1 MRGAHQVLLFRHSLV
16 QQAAVGEN
24 EEDAMSSENN
34 YTPPNEMPPA
44 PIPRVLAGQKALV
57 TGSSKGLGQAM
68 AIGFAQAGADVL
80 VNYSSDE
87 KGAQDTAR
95 IIESHGA
102 KAVIFKA
109 DVSKEAEVLAMYD
122 RMLDTFGRL
131 DICVPN
137 AAIQQNARVD
147 DMTLEQWQ
155 RVMDVNL
162 TGMFLCARESVR
174 AFKRQGID
182 RSISYACGKIIF
194 ISSVHDVI
202 PWEGHANY
210 AAAKGGLMLFMKS
223 LAQEVAHLRIRV
235 NSISPGAI
243 RTPMNVE
250 KLTSQEQ
257 FESLLLKLIP
267 SKRIGEPEDVARTA
281 VWLASDQSDYVQG
294 ATIYVDGGM
303 TLYPGFIGA
312 G

>member
-1 MRGAHQVLLFRHSLV
+1 VNP
-16 QQAAVGEN
+16 EN
-24 EEDAMSSENN
+24 S

-44 PIPRVLAGQKALV
+44 PIHQVLKGQKALV
-57 TGSSKGLGQAM
+57 TGASKGLGQAM
-68 AIGFAQAGADVL
+68 AFGFAQAGADVL

-87 KGAQDTAR
+87 AGARETVKA
-95 IIESHGA
+95 IEALGR
-102 KAVIFKA
+102 KAVVFKA
-109 DVSKEAEVLAMYD
+109 NQSRESEVKAMFD
-122 RMLDTFGRL
+122 CMFKTFGRL

-137 AAIQQNARVD
+137 GAIQLNAKVD
-147 DMTLEQWQ
+147 EMTLEQWQ
-155 RVMDVNL
+155 GVIDVNL
-162 TGMFLCARESVR
+162 TGMFLCAREAIR

-182 RSISYACGKIIF
+182 RSISYACGKLIF
-194 ISSVHDVI
+194 MSSVHDII

-235 NSISPGAI
+235 NALSPGAI

-250 KLTSQEQ
+250 KLTSPEI
-257 FESLLLKLIP
+257 FESTLLKLIP
-267 SKRIGEPEDVARTA
+267 AKRIGEPEDVARAA
-281 VWLASDQSDYVQG
+281 VWLASDQSDYVHG
-294 ATIYVDGGM
+294 TTIYIDGGM

>member
-1 MRGAHQVLLFRHSLV
+1 VSA
-16 QQAAVGEN
+16 
-24 EEDAMSSENN
+24 
-34 YTPPNEMPPA
+34 YTPPNDA
-44 PIPRVLAGQKALV
+44 PSSPIHQVLVGQKALV
-57 TGSSKGLGQAM
+57 TGASKGLGQAM

-87 KGAQDTAR
+87 PGAQQTAEM
-95 IIESHGA
+95 IEKLGR

-109 DVSKEAEVLAMYD
+109 NVARESEVQAMFD
-122 RMLDTFGRL
+122 CMFKTFGRL

-137 AAIQQNARVD
+137 AAIQLNAKVD
-147 DMTLEQWQ
+147 EMTLEQWQ
-155 RVMDVNL
+155 DVIDVNL
-162 TGMFLCARESVR
+162 TGMFLCAREAVR

-182 RSISYACGKIIF
+182 RAISYSCGKLIF
-194 ISSVHDVI
+194 MSSVHDII

-223 LAQEVAHLRIRV
+223 LAQEVAHQRIRV
-235 NSISPGAI
+235 NAISPGAI

-250 KLTSQEQ
+250 KLTTPEM
-257 FESLLLKLIP
+257 FESTLLKLIP
-267 SKRIGEPEDVARTA
+267 AKRIGEPEDIAHTA
-281 VWLASDQSDYVQG
+281 VWLASDQSDYVYG
-294 ATIYVDGGM
+294 TTIYIDGGT

>member
-1 MRGAHQVLLFRHSLV
+1 MSP
-16 QQAAVGEN
+16 EN
-24 EEDAMSSENN
+24 G
-34 YTPPNEMPPA
+34 YTPPDEMPPA
-44 PIPRVLAGQKALV
+44 PIHRVLVGQKALV
-57 TGSSKGLGQAM
+57 TGASKGLGQAM

-80 VNYSSDE
+80 VNYSTDE
-87 KGAQDTAR
+87 EGARQTAA
-95 IIESHGA
+95 IIEKHGG

-109 DVSKEAEVLAMYD
+109 NVSREDEVKAMFEC
-122 RMLDTFGRL
+122 MFKNFGRL

-137 AAIQQNARVD
+137 AAIQLNAKVD
-147 DMTLEQWQ
+147 EMTLQQWQ
-155 RVMDVNL
+155 TVIDVNL
-162 TGMFLCARESVR
+162 TGMFLCAREAIR

-182 RSISYACGKIIF
+182 RSISHACGKLIF
-194 ISSVHDVI
+194 MSSVHDII

-235 NSISPGAI
+235 NAISPGAI

-250 KLTSQEQ
+250 KLTTPEI
-257 FESLLLKLIP
+257 FESTLLKLIP
-267 SKRIGEPEDVARTA
+267 AKRIGEPGDIGRVA
-281 VWLASDQSDYVQG
+281 VWLASDESDYVYG
-294 ATIYVDGGM
+294 TTIYIDGGM

>member
-1 MRGAHQVLLFRHSLV
+1 
-16 QQAAVGEN
+16 
-24 EEDAMSSENN
+24 MSSKNE
-34 YTPPNEMPPA
+34 YTPPNEMPA
-44 PIPRVLAGQKALV
+44 ASIPRVLGGQKALV

-87 KGAQDTAR
+87 KGALDTAR
-95 IIESHGA
+95 IIESHGGQ
-102 KAVIFKA
+102 AVIFKA
-109 DVSKEAEVLAMYD
+109 DVSKESEVQAMFD
-122 RMLDTFGRL
+122 CMFDSFGRL

-147 DMTLEQWQ
+147 DMTVEQWQ

-194 ISSVHDVI
+194 ISSVHDTI

-257 FESLLLKLIP
+257 FESVLLKLIP

>member
-1 MRGAHQVLLFRHSLV
+1 
-16 QQAAVGEN
+16 
-24 EEDAMSSENN
+24 MSS
-34 YTPPNEMPPA
+34 YTPPDEMPPT
-44 PIPRVLAGQKALV
+44 PIQPVLVGQKALV
-57 TGSSKGLGQAM
+57 TGASKGLGQAM
-68 AIGFAQAGADVL
+68 AIGFAEAGADVL

-87 KGAQDTAR
+87 AGARETAKA
-95 IIESHGA
+95 IEALGR

-109 DVSKEAEVLAMYD
+109 NVAHEAEVLAMFD
-122 RMLDTFGRL
+122 CMFKNFGRL

-137 AAIQQNARVD
+137 AAIQLNAKVD
-147 DMTLEQWQ
+147 EMTMEQWQ
-155 RVMDVNL
+155 TVIDVNL
-162 TGMFLCARESVR
+162 TGMFLCAREAIR

-182 RSISYACGKIIF
+182 RSVSYACGKLIF
-194 ISSVHDVI
+194 MSSVHDVI

-235 NSISPGAI
+235 NAISPGAI

-250 KLTSQEQ
+250 KLTSPEM
-257 FESLLLKLIP
+257 FESQLLKLIP
-267 SKRIGEPEDVARTA
+267 AKRIGEPGDVARTA
-281 VWLASDQSDYVQG
+281 VWLASDQSDYVYG
-294 ATIYVDGGM
+294 TTIYIDGGM

>member
-1 MRGAHQVLLFRHSLV
+1 MNS
-16 QQAAVGEN
+16 EN
-24 EEDAMSSENN
+24 E
-34 YTPPNEMPPA
+34 YTPPNEMPPSRIY
-44 PIPRVLAGQKALV
+44 PVLVGQKALV
-57 TGSSKGLGQAM
+57 TGASKGLGQAM

-87 KGAQDTAR
+87 PGARQTVKT
-95 IIESHGA
+95 IEALGR
-102 KAVIFKA
+102 KAVVFKA
-109 DVSKEAEVLAMYD
+109 NVARESEVQAMFD
-122 RMLDTFGRL
+122 CMFKTFGRL

-137 AAIQQNARVD
+137 AAIQLNAKVD
-147 DMTLEQWQ
+147 EMTLAQWQ
-155 RVMDVNL
+155 GVIDVNL
-162 TGMFLCARESVR
+162 TGMFLCAREAIR

-182 RSISYACGKIIF
+182 RSLSYACGKLIF
-194 ISSVHDVI
+194 MSSVHDII

-235 NSISPGAI
+235 NAISPGAI

-250 KLTSQEQ
+250 KLTTPEI
-257 FESLLLKLIP
+257 FETTLLKLIP
-267 SKRIGEPEDVARTA
+267 VKRIGEPEDVARAA
-281 VWLASDQSDYVQG
+281 VWLASDESDYVHG
-294 ATIYVDGGM
+294 TTIYIDGGM

>member
-1 MRGAHQVLLFRHSLV
+1 VNSKNR
-16 QQAAVGEN
+16 
-24 EEDAMSSENN
+24 
-34 YTPPNEMPPA
+34 YTPPDEMPPA
-44 PIPRVLAGQKALV
+44 PIHQVLVGQKALV
-57 TGSSKGLGQAM
+57 TGASKGLGQAM

-87 KGAQDTAR
+87 PGALET
-95 IIESHGA
+95 A
-102 KAVIFKA
+102 KAIEALGRKAVVFKA
-109 DVSKEAEVLAMYD
+109 NQSRESEVKAMFEC
-122 RMLDTFGRL
+122 MFKTFGRL

-137 AAIQQNARVD
+137 AAIQLNAKVD
-147 DMTLEQWQ
+147 EMTLEQWQ
-155 RVMDVNL
+155 GVIDVNL
-162 TGMFLCARESVR
+162 TGMFLCAREAIR

-182 RSISYACGKIIF
+182 RSVSYACGKLIF
-194 ISSVHDVI
+194 MSSVHDII

-235 NSISPGAI
+235 NALSPGAI

-250 KLTSQEQ
+250 KLTSPEI
-257 FESLLLKLIP
+257 FESTLLKLIP
-267 SKRIGEPEDVARTA
+267 AKRIGEPEDVARAA
-281 VWLASDQSDYVQG
+281 VWLASDQSDYVHG
-294 ATIYVDGGM
+294 TTIYIDGGM

>member
-1 MRGAHQVLLFRHSLV
+1 V
-16 QQAAVGEN
+16 N
-24 EEDAMSSENN
+24 SENR

-44 PIPRVLAGQKALV
+44 PIHQVLTGQKALV
-57 TGSSKGLGQAM
+57 TGASKGLGQAM

-87 KGAQDTAR
+87 PGALQTVQA
-95 IIESHGA
+95 IEALGRKS
-102 KAVIFKA
+102 VVFKA
-109 DVSKEAEVLAMYD
+109 NQSRESEVKAMFEC
-122 RMLDTFGRL
+122 MFKTFGRL

-137 AAIQQNARVD
+137 AAIQLNAKVD
-147 DMTLEQWQ
+147 EMTLEQWQ
-155 RVMDVNL
+155 GVIDVNL
-162 TGMFLCARESVR
+162 TGMFLCAREAIR

-182 RSISYACGKIIF
+182 RSVSYACGKLIF
-194 ISSVHDVI
+194 MSSVHDII

-235 NSISPGAI
+235 NALSPGAI

-250 KLTSQEQ
+250 KLTTPEI
-257 FESLLLKLIP
+257 FESTLLKLIP
-267 SKRIGEPEDVARTA
+267 AKRIGEPEDVARAA
-281 VWLASDQSDYVQG
+281 VWLASDQSDYVHG
-294 ATIYVDGGM
+294 TTIYIDGGM